1 MNYWMVKSEPEAF
14 SFEELLRTGR
24 TMWDGVRNYAAR
36 NNLRSMRKRDLVL
49 FYHSITGKEVVG
61 ICEVDREHYP
71 DPTADK
77 GDWSVV
83 DLVPRKRLVRPVPL
97 ATIKSDA
104 ALQQIALV
112 RMGRL
117 SVMPLE
123 KDEFYHILSLGDTA
137 L

>member
-1 MNYWMVKSEPEAF
+1 
-14 SFEELLRTGR
+14 
-24 TMWDGVRNYAAR
+24 MWDGVRNYAAR
-36 NNLRSMRKRDLVL
+36 NNLRSMRKGDLVL
-49 FYHSITGKEVVG
+49 FYQSITGKEVVG